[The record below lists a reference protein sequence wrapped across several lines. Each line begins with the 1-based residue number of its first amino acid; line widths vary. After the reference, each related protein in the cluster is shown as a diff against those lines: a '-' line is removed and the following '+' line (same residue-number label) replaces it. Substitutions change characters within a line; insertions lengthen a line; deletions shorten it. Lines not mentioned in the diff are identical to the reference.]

1 MIGYMNDLIYVCA
14 PAPLQYGVA
23 LGINTLQDD
32 FYQQL
37 VTEYTRK
44 RDRICSVLDKIGLTP
59 AVPQGA
65 YYVLADISR
74 LHGLTSKEKAMHL
87 LNRTGVAGVPGGAFY
102 HGDTGENLI
111 RFCFAKTDQ
120 ELDEAC
126 QRLLQLAL
134 VAG

>member
-1 MIGYMNDLIYVCA
+1 MIGYITGPAVEMNRDNGAGSGCHRSL
-14 PAPLQYGVA
+14 GRVA
-23 LGINTLQDD
+23 LDINTLQDD

-37 VTEYTRK
+37 VTEYTWK

-87 LNRTGVAGVPGGAFY
+87 LNRTGVAGVPGGVISFISC
-102 HGDTGENLI
+102 NP
-111 RFCFAKTDQ
+111 
-120 ELDEAC
+120 
-126 QRLLQLAL
+126 
-134 VAG
+134 

>member
-1 MIGYMNDLIYVCA
+1 
-14 PAPLQYGVA
+14 
-23 LGINTLQDD
+23 
-32 FYQQL
+32 
-37 VTEYTRK
+37 
-44 RDRICSVLDKIGLTP
+44 
-59 AVPQGA
+59 
-65 YYVLADISR
+65 
-74 LHGLTSKEKAMHL
+74 MHL

-126 QRLLQLAL
+126 QRRLQLAL

>member
-37 VTEYTRK
+37 VTEYTWK

-74 LHGLTSKEKAMHL
+74 LHGLTSKEK
-87 LNRTGVAGVPGGAFY
+87 RYIYSTGQGLRVYREEHFIMEIPVK
-102 HGDTGENLI
+102 I
-111 RFCFAKTDQ
+111 
-120 ELDEAC
+120 
-126 QRLLQLAL
+126 
-134 VAG
+134 